1 MSLPCVLTLAEVER
15 DRARRDWYAMPN
27 RIARECLMNAQ
38 AQQLPVVDVK
48 EMFNWR
54 WYLAGL
60 DNYAEIF
67 RDGDRACSRSAL

>member
-1 MSLPCVLTLAEVER
+1 
-15 DRARRDWYAMPN
+15 MPN

-38 AQQLPVVDVK
+38 AQQLPVEDVK